1 MDLDLV
7 GCVVTNHP
15 HIYIRLLFVLSTCN
29 CREHVSVHYIES
41 RWRCC
46 PFSLTRVIISKVEW
60 RACNGSQLLKS
71 PPPLLHPLPPHSC
84 PTMYSLDILPL
95 LRSLFYK
102 QTILQKH
109 LIVEQM
115 RRKEFLADPWFQ
127 FSEDLWVSKLW
138 RHMSYFA
145 NRTLLPLEN
154 PLRPTFQ
161 ITLDPHLRI
170 YWHILS
176 FTLIF
181 NLKNMID

>member
-1 MDLDLV
+1 MQWFSTV
-7 GCVVTNHP
+7 EVTSAS
-15 HIYIRLLFVLSTCN
+15 ITS
-29 CREHVSVHYIES
+29 
-41 RWRCC
+41 
-46 PFSLTRVIISKVEW
+46 
-60 RACNGSQLLKS
+60 AAAAA
-71 PPPLLHPLPPHSC
+71 SC
-84 PTMYSLDILPL
+84 PTMYSLDNLPL
-95 LRSLFYK
+95 LRSLVYK
-102 QTILQKH
+102 NTIVQKH

-161 ITLDPHLRI
+161 ITLDPQLCI

-176 FTLIF
+176 FTIIF
-181 NLKNMID
+181 LTI